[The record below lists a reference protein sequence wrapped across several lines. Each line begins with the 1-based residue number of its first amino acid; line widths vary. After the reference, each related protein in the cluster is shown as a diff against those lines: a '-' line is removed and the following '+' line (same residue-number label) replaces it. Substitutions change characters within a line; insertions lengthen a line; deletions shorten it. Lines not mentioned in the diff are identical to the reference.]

1 MMLLSTSISSK
12 QGGFLTRRLYVP
24 HDVWSQGGAK
34 LTNLSE
40 KGKCVE
46 VLNGALE
53 DVVNGSSEF
62 FRGAGRQSAERWLK
76 CLDEWTNVCEGVL
89 SSVGKK
95 LGVGESITA
104 RKSNG
109 VTSWSGKV
117 SRTFD
122 RMTSG
127 KNFDSPAVYTHG
139 LTKLFHQAQLFD
151 EHIKAF
157 STSLIPTPYSTLAPD
172 LRHQI
177 EARLKRSSEF
187 FASVILTWYVKKG
200 EKWLEE

>member
-1 MMLLSTSISSK
+1 
-12 QGGFLTRRLYVP
+12 
-24 HDVWSQGGAK
+24 
-34 LTNLSE
+34 
-40 KGKCVE
+40 VE

-53 DVVNGSSEF
+53 DVVIGSGEF

-76 CLDEWTNVCEGVL
+76 YLEEWNNVCESVL

-95 LGVGESITA
+95 LGVGESITG
-104 RKSNG
+104 RKSSG
-109 VTSWSGKV
+109 VTSWSGKF

-127 KNFDSPAVYTHG
+127 KNFDSPAVYIHG
-139 LTKLFHQAQLFD
+139 LTKLFQQAQLFD

-157 STSLIPTPYSTLAPD
+157 SNSLVATPYSTLPPD

-177 EARLKRSSEF
+177 ETRLKRSSEF
-187 FASVILTWYVKKG
+187 FASVVLTWVIRDLGLLLDKYVKKG